1 MPLSATSTR
10 YSLVKGERIVRSV
23 FTAWLREFPSL
34 ICSIYTCPRVRGA
47 VYYPCGIDAAE
58 LYCYA
63 AMFAMMLVMVNNR
76 DRDGRICIMGNK
88 WPRDKET
95 KHQNWWLCWLRQMNA
110 YRKSLDQVNQL
121 QEDTVGSF
129 QKKPET
135 GRVKCSVHS
144 IIVTAAYKGALVPVN
159 SSFSVKFSSRDCRC
173 GAITRLHGQP
183 TTITRGPNLAPHST
197 PSSGNLDR
205 MMKEAS
211 LDQVN
216 QPREDTVRSI
226 QISQLKSYKKN
237 TERSPEEGTETG
249 RVKWSVHSIHHSL
262 SSSLPG
268 TAERMVNRHFY
279 FCSGRSSIFI
289 LGGKCS
295 LAWKPQQV
303 AEDGENR
310 SVAQSQL
317 HNMKAFGTS
326 TKISL
331 NES

>member
-129 QKKPET
+129 Q
-135 GRVKCSVHS
+135 
-144 IIVTAAYKGALVPVN
+144 
-159 SSFSVKFSSRDCRC
+159 
-173 GAITRLHGQP
+173 
-183 TTITRGPNLAPHST
+183 
-197 PSSGNLDR
+197 